1 MKPILLDSIIV
12 IMNTHDFIVIGGG
25 SAGCVLANRLSK
37 SFTVCLVEAGSD
49 NRDIRISTPMG
60 FPFIVGRKSK
70 YNWSLETTPQVAF
83 EKEALPSAESYIVD
97 SSGGLHK
104 TEINATENRRGFQPR
119 GKTLGGSSAINAML
133 YIRGQKEDY
142 NAWHALG
149 NQGWS
154 YDDVLPYFKKAENN
168 DFFDDNFHGQNGP
181 LSVSNLRNE
190 NIFSRAFIESGK
202 KLHKFN
208 TDFNGHHQEGVGYYQ
223 VTQKDGKRC
232 SAAKAYLE
240 PIKNRDNLT
249 IYTDMHAYRIII
261 EDGIAIAV
269 ELIDKNHNKI
279 KINANKE
286 IILSAGAFGS
296 PQVLLRSGIGS
307 KYELDSLG
315 IKTNIDLP
323 GVGKNLQDHIDF
335 VRTFRYSSL
344 EAIGFSFGSFL
355 YKFPKEFIKYLFRK
369 KGQLTS
375 PVAEAGAFL
384 KTSDEEITP
393 DIQLHFGIA
402 MTIDHART
410 LLWGHGIS
418 CHVCLLRPRSRG
430 TVSIQ
435 SMDISDPPVINPNY
449 LADSDDMKRMI
460 KGFKKMMEI
469 LSLGP
474 ISEYTQESIDGFG
487 HDISD
492 NQIESLI
499 RKSADTV
506 YHPVGTCKMGSDK
519 MAVVDERLI
528 VKGMRNLRV
537 VDASIMPLIVSGNTN
552 APTIMI
558 AEKAADLVIE
568 AHQ

>member
-1 MKPILLDSIIV
+1 
-12 IMNTHDFIVIGGG
+12 MNTHDFIVIGGG

-70 YNWSLETTPQVAF
+70 YNWSLETTPQAAF
-83 EKEALPSAESYIVD
+83 EKEALTSAESFIVD
-97 SSGGLHK
+97 SSGGFHK

-133 YIRGQKEDY
+133 YVRGQKEDY
-142 NAWHALG
+142 NAWCALG

-168 DFFDDNFHGQNGP
+168 DFFDDSFHGQSGP

-190 NIFSRAFIESGK
+190 NMFSKAFIESGK

-240 PIKNRDNLT
+240 PIINRENLT
-249 IYTDMHAYRIII
+249 IHTDMHAYRIII
-261 EDGIAIAV
+261 EDGIAKAV

-279 KINANKE
+279 TINANKE

-430 TVSIQ
+430 TVSIE

-558 AEKAADLVIE
+558 AEKAADLIIE